1 MLCGYELVFSRDF
14 EKNNLSILSVVLHL
28 FIYAASLKINK
39 IESHNDRKISET
51 FENQFVFTKS
61 IITKV
66 SWLKIIFNWYSIYN
80 VFSHITVLILVV
92 TDALKFLSNY
102 FSVHITLQAHSSL
115 NLYNYI
121 IARSH
126 MSFYIYCITK

>member
-61 IITKV
+61 IITEYLDWK
-66 SWLKIIFNWYSIYN
+66 LFLIEPIYN